1 MATAYQTNPS
11 LLASRAQLRATDEG
25 IQKALSGWR
34 PTVTLSGSAGRA
46 RDEGY
51 FLNPATQAGMREL
64 IYRNPRQGG
73 INLDQPIMTFGRVE
87 ADLNRSEQ
95 LVLDGRARLDIAEQ
109 NMLID
114 VVTAYTDVLRDQEVV
129 DLERG
134 AIDLYTRQRDAARAR
149 LERHDATT
157 ADVAQAESRL
167 AQAFADLHG
176 AEAKLETSRN
186 AYTKV
191 VGTPPG
197 TLIEPKPLGN
207 LPLTDEEVR
216 ARAEN
221 QPNVRSARFVL
232 AAAEQDIR
240 VAEAERWPKL
250 DLQGSLS
257 RSSGYIIDRRDDRAE
272 ITLALTVPLYQQGL
286 VDAREREAR
295 QTYVQRARE
304 LENARREALE
314 LANSTWQNLIAARSR
329 VTDFEEQRRAAIAAA
344 RGVEAEYRLG
354 ERTLLNVL
362 DAQREALQAQI
373 SLEQAQRDV
382 VVTSYQM
389 AAAVGD
395 LSAKRLNLDTKLYD
409 PTVHYNETRDR
420 WFGLG
425 GGIGT
430 EPVMNE
436 TPTKIPERLPQ

>member
-1 MATAYQTNPS
+1 MVTAYQTNPS

-25 IQKALSGWR
+25 VQKALSGWR

-46 RDEGY
+46 RDEGF
-51 FLNPATQAGMREL
+51 FLDPATQAGMREL

-73 INLDQPIMTFGRVE
+73 INLDQPIMTFGRVDAE
-87 ADLNRSEQ
+87 LNRADQ

-134 AIDLYTRQRDAARAR
+134 AIGLYTRQRDAARAR

-157 ADVAQAESRL
+157 ADVAQSESRL
-167 AQAFADLHG
+167 AQAFADLHA

-186 AYTKV
+186 AYMKV
-191 VGTPPG
+191 VGVPPG
-197 TLIEPKPLGN
+197 TLIEPRPLAN
-207 LPLTDEEVR
+207 LPLTEDEVR

-232 AAAEQDIR
+232 AAAEQEIR
-240 VAEAERWPKL
+240 AAEAERWPKL

-272 ITLALTVPLYQQGL
+272 IMLALTVPLYQQGL

-304 LENARREALE
+304 LENARREAVE
-314 LANSTWQNLIAARSR
+314 LANSTWQNLLAARSR
-329 VTDFEEQRRAAIAAA
+329 VTDFEEQRRAAVAAA

-430 EPVMNE
+430 EPVVNE